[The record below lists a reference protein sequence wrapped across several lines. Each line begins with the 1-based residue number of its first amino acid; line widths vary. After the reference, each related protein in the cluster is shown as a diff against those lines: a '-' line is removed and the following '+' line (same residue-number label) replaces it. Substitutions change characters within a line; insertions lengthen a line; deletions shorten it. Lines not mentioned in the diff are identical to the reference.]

1 MQNKESKRASICQ
14 VYYMAIAESTVTNIP
29 GLPQIKVIG
38 DWAKIDYSTVEFA
51 EDKSS
56 DGNSYEVNLSITFSD
71 SSLEKMRELIAWLGI
86 YILVRLDYT
95 DGTSRVVGTDQFPV
109 VLSLSGQGSPRS
121 LIFSYKNQQP
131 ELSKIL

>member
-14 VYYMAIAESTVTNIP
+14 VYFMAIAESTVTNIP

-86 YILVRLDYT
+86 YYT

>member
-14 VYYMAIAESTVTNIP
+14 VYFMTIAESTVTNIP

-38 DWAKIDYSTVEFA
+38 DWVKMDYSTVEFA

-86 YILVRLDYT
+86 YILVRLDY
-95 DGTSRVVGTDQFPV
+95 P
-109 VLSLSGQGSPRS
+109 
-121 LIFSYKNQQP
+121 
-131 ELSKIL
+131 

>member
-14 VYYMAIAESTVTNIP
+14 VYFMEIAESTVTDIP

>member
-14 VYYMAIAESTVTNIP
+14 VYFMAIAESTVTNIP

-38 DWAKIDYSTVEFA
+38 DWAKMDYSTVEFA

-71 SSLEKMRELIAWLGI
+71 SSLEKMRELMAWDIHSCAIRLYRWYIQGSRYGSVPGCI
-86 YILVRLDYT
+86 ILVRTRFSTFFD
-95 DGTSRVVGTDQFPV
+95 F
-109 VLSLSGQGSPRS
+109 
-121 LIFSYKNQQP
+121 LI
-131 ELSKIL
+131 